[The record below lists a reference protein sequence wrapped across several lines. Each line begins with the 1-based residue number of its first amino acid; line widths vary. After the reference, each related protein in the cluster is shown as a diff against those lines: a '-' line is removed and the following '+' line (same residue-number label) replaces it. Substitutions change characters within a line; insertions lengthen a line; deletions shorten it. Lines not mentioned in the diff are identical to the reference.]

1 MHYEDLVV
9 SLRKVGK
16 DPSKLIFE
24 DELTGLHNRR
34 FLFQYLHNHLAEATK
49 EHPLSLLMVD
59 LDNLKQINDLH
70 GHAGGD
76 LALILIARLLKEAAG
91 DRGLAIRY
99 AGDEFMLLLPDTPK
113 TAASALGR
121 RLLQQCRS
129 ETLQIEDTQAVLQPT
144 MSLGLASLPEDAQT
158 AESLIQRADM
168 ALFHAKRL
176 GRNRMADVAD
186 LSAEEAAE
194 RTGLLSLR
202 NATAAGRELQLA
214 QVAEA
219 YAEFC
224 QGRSRFVVVEG
235 AAGMGKSTFLEVIRE
250 ALTNKAIPVVKVLGI
265 QQETYRPYYL
275 AGRILVNLFN
285 QKEERGS
292 KVYDRLTPAEAAY
305 LDNLLPL
312 SDRRIATDAPGDE
325 QTLRESIFALFVN
338 IIPKLVDF
346 GPMVLLVDD
355 LQLADE
361 ATLLALRCLML
372 RDETPLF
379 VCGTSIATL
388 PQGESTD
395 LSPLERFVTAYA
407 EEIAIRRVG
416 LTPLG
421 AGDIKEHLRGMFPHF
436 QSTGDLEQNLAEATQ
451 GNPLFLGEVLR
462 KLISDQK
469 LSIEGQQW
477 KAGPLEE
484 SYLPNSVEEIVRQ
497 KLSALDVEGRD
508 LLAHAST
515 IGDDLSMSMLT
526 GSSEKPEAKVQEF
539 VEQAAR
545 LGLIS
550 SEFSK
555 DDEAIR
561 FLSRQVLGITYGDI
575 QPQERERLH
584 EHIGE
589 YQESLFRQRVLPSAS
604 YLAYHFKRSSN
615 REKARV
621 YEELQAKQSTKIFN
635 AEEAVDYSGDQPGE
649 QIPDTPLSKQ
659 SMEEVPTVLRA
670 LLTAVRNV
678 KLYPTESKTVANSN
692 AQLLEAV
699 TAILR
704 VNDNLKIVLQDDRLV
719 VNTVPLQI
727 GQQKALLDKFM
738 EFLRSVEL
746 GTIAFRKSLT
756 QRELEGF
763 LQAFAQIKP
772 AQTLERQFWRRF
784 VFDQNLKQIYLTQV
798 KYIERAA
805 RAVPQ
810 AQAASKGLG
819 LDQIRLVRDIIHHLL
834 STAKNIKLYPR
845 QSRTVTSSLERLNE
859 GLTRFLSEQRSLTV
873 GRTKDSL
880 IVNGEKIDVT
890 EFKGVADGF
899 LEFMSA
905 VGLKSLTLLAQ
916 VPPREVEAFFLA
928 LKEQPS
934 GSGTA
939 EFWKQIAKSQ
949 RLSKILF
956 DEYDYGVESMDAAQ
970 PDAAGVEEASEE
982 PEEQDVSFD
991 ERLQQMPGQVSDL
1004 LLRGDTTRLKEIVGR
1019 AFEGFHGLD
1028 APSRGKVVDI
1038 CRTVFDTLP
1047 FGFKPVWSNLVA
1059 DPLIVICGEEKDPKV
1074 FVVLPTMLRKMAEDM
1089 IPFAEYL
1096 LAARIFSR
1104 LVGLYKDFQ
1113 KDHDSRAQILGDVL
1127 ERRPDGKTQKLL
1139 VQDLKS
1145 QDPARQ
1151 QAVVQ
1156 VLGSLGP
1163 AGMYLL
1169 IEIIKTE
1176 DDLRVRQLAARL
1188 LADLGQK
1195 AGGVIKRELALE
1207 VTAQGRCRMLEVI
1220 DTVTQSLEAEL
1231 AFALGDEN
1239 QQVRQAAFNLAERLR
1254 DDRTVNLLLN
1264 CAVSEDAELAAGAIR
1279 CLGKLRPAGAS
1290 ARLISVLQTTRD
1302 TDPALACC
1310 QALGQI
1316 GDPAGIEALARIV
1329 AAKGWFYLGRR
1340 YSAKVRGAAA
1350 FALRALPAAQ
1360 VAEALTPLLHDRD
1373 FRVRRVARTYVQSP

>member
-1 MHYEDLVV
+1 MRYEDLVI
-9 SLRKVGK
+9 SLHKVGK
-16 DPSKLIFE
+16 DPSRLIFE

-34 FLFQYLHNHLAEATK
+34 FLFQYLQNHLSEATK

-76 LALILIARLLKEAAG
+76 LALILVARLLKEAAG
-91 DRGLAIRY
+91 TRGVAIRY
-99 AGDEFMLLLPDTPK
+99 AGDEFMLLLPDTAK
-113 TAASALGR
+113 SAARALGH
-121 RLLQQCRS
+121 RLLKQCRS
-129 ETLQIEDTQAVLQPT
+129 ETLQLEETHTVLQPT

-158 AESLIQRADM
+158 TESLIQRADM

-176 GRNRMADVAD
+176 GRNRLADVAD

-194 RTGLLSLR
+194 KTGLLSLK

-224 QGRSRFVVVEG
+224 QGRSRFVMVEG

-250 ALTNKAIPVVKVLGI
+250 ALTNKSIPVVKVTGT

-305 LDNLLPL
+305 LDNLLPM
-312 SDRRIATDAPGDE
+312 SDRRIATNVPGDE
-325 QTLRESIFALFVN
+325 KTLRESIFALFVN

-361 ATLLALRCLML
+361 ATLLALRCLMR

-379 VCGTSIATL
+379 VCGTSITTL
-388 PQGESTD
+388 PKGGSADQ
-395 LSPLERFVTAYA
+395 SPLERFVTAHA
-407 EEIAIRRVG
+407 EEITIRRIQ

-421 AGDIKEHLRGMFPHF
+421 AVDIKEHLRGMFPHF

-469 LSIEGQQW
+469 LSIVGQQW
-477 KAGPLEE
+477 KAGPLDA
-484 SYLPNSVEEIVRQ
+484 SYLPNSVEEIVKQ

-515 IGDDLSMSMLT
+515 IGDDLSLSMLT

-545 LGLIS
+545 LGLVS

-561 FLSRQVLGITYGDI
+561 FLSRQVLDITYGDI
-575 QPQERERLH
+575 QPKERERLH

-659 SMEEVPTVLRA
+659 STEEVPAVLRA

-678 KLYPTESKTVANSN
+678 KLYPIESKTVANAN
-692 AQLLEAV
+692 AQLLEAI
-699 TAILR
+699 TGILR
-704 VNDNLKIVLQDDRLV
+704 ANDNLKLVLQDDRLV
-719 VNTVPLQI
+719 VNSIPLEV
-727 GQQKALLDKFM
+727 GPQKALLDKFL

-746 GTIAFRKSLT
+746 GTIAFRKGLT

-784 VFDQNLKQIYLTQV
+784 AFDQNLNQIHLTQV
-798 KYIERAA
+798 KYIERAT
-805 RAVPQ
+805 RPIPQ
-810 AQAASKGLG
+810 VQAAGKALG
-819 LDQIRLVRDIIHHLL
+819 VEQIRLVRDIIHHLL
-834 STAKNIKLYPR
+834 SAAKNIKIYPR
-845 QSRTVTSSLERLNE
+845 QSRTVTSSIDRLNE
-859 GLTRFLSEQRSLTV
+859 GLTQFLSEQRSLTV

-880 IVNGEKIDVT
+880 IVNGEKIDVS

-899 LEFMSA
+899 LEFMST
-905 VGLKSLTLLAQ
+905 VGLKSLTLLAK
-916 VPPREVEAFFLA
+916 VPLREIEAFFVA
-928 LKEQPS
+928 LKEQP
-934 GSGTA
+934 GENGTA
-939 EFWKQIAKSQ
+939 EFWKQTAKNQ
-949 RLSKILF
+949 RFSKILF
-956 DEYDYGVESMDAAQ
+956 DEYDYGVESTDAAK
-970 PDAAGVEEASEE
+970 PEAGGVEEAPEE
-982 PEEQDVSFD
+982 PEEHEGSFD
-991 ERLQQMPGQVSDL
+991 EQLQQMPGQVSEL
-1004 LLRGDTTRLKEIVGR
+1004 LLRGDATRLKEIVGR
-1019 AFEGFHGLD
+1019 TFEGFHNLD
-1028 APSRGKVVDI
+1028 APSRGKVVDV

-1059 DPLIVICGEEKDPKV
+1059 DPLIVICGEERDPQV

-1104 LVGLYKDFQ
+1104 LVSLYRDFQ
-1113 KDHDSRAQILGDVL
+1113 RDHDPRARTLGEVL

-1145 QDPARQ
+1145 ADPARQ

-1156 VLGSLGP
+1156 VLGSLGQ
-1163 AGMYLL
+1163 AGMSLL

-1176 DDLRVRQLAARL
+1176 DDLRIRQLAARL

-1220 DTVTQSLEAEL
+1220 DTVTQSLDAEL
-1231 AFALGDEN
+1231 AFALGDKN
-1239 QQVRQAAFNLAERLR
+1239 HQVRQAAFNLAERLH
-1254 DDRTVNLLLN
+1254 DDRTVRLLFN
-1264 CAVSEDAELAAGAIR
+1264 CAASEDTELAAGAIR

-1290 ARLISVLQTTRD
+1290 ARLISILQTTRQ
-1302 TDPALACC
+1302 TDSALACC

-1316 GDPAGIEALARIV
+1316 GDAAGIEALARIV

-1340 YSAKVRGAAA
+1340 YNAKVRGAAA
-1350 FALRALPAAQ
+1350 FALRALPPAH
-1360 VAEALTPLLHDRD
+1360 VAHALTPLLDDRD
-1373 FRVRRVARTYVQSP
+1373 FRVRRVARAYAQST